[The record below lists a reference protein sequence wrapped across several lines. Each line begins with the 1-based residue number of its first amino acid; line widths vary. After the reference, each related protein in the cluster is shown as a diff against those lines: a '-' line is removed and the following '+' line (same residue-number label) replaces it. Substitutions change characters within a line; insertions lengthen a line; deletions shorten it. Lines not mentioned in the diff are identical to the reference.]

1 MIKKNEKGFALI
13 LSLIL
18 LMVMSLMGGALV
30 VISSSDHR
38 GNNSSDEYQ
47 QAFYVAETGLI
58 EGEKDL
64 INYFMG
70 EWVRKKDDSG
80 ADTDIFV
87 RSSTKGVPPSNSVS
101 ADTST
106 PCYKSFKNITKHG
119 TTSAGKLQ
127 VVKHIQNISFYNLI
141 EPILGQLDDTEADS
155 DQKEREIKI
164 LQKYTYEYFMVNIG
178 KAPILES
185 GSSIASTSVDIINEG
200 TAFRIYACGIF
211 NEDDVIIPLES
222 VMVLPG

>member
-18 LMVMSLMGGALV
+18 LMVMSLMGGSLV

-47 QAFYVAETGLI
+47 QAFYVAETGLL

-70 EWVRKKDDSG
+70 EWVVVKDDSG
-80 ADTDIFV
+80 AEV
-87 RSSTKGVPPSNSVS
+87 GLERSSTKGIPPLNSVS

-106 PCYKSFKNITKHG
+106 PCYKSFKNIILHG
-119 TTSAGKLQ
+119 TTSAEKLQ
-127 VVKHIQNISFYNLI
+127 VVKHIKNISFYNLI
-141 EPILGQLDDTEADS
+141 EPILNQLDDTEADS
-155 DQKEREIKI
+155 DQKAREITI

-178 KAPILES
+178 KAPYEES

-200 TAFRIYACGIF
+200 TAFRVYACGIF